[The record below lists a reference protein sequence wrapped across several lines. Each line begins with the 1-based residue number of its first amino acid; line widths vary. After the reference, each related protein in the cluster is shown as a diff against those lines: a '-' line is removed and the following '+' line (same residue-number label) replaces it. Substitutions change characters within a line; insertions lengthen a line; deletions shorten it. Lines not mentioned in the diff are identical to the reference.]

1 MLQIS
6 STLEVVLSYSKRE
19 LNYIFMLQL
28 GKDGRNLKAGSI
40 LESQQASAIEGII
53 EVQCSGIQRMPL
65 RNAYG
70 TTYCTIEHP

>member
-1 MLQIS
+1 
-6 STLEVVLSYSKRE
+6 
-19 LNYIFMLQL
+19 MLQL
-28 GKDGRNLKAGSI
+28 GKDRRNLKAGSI

-70 TTYCTIEHP
+70 TTYCTTEHP